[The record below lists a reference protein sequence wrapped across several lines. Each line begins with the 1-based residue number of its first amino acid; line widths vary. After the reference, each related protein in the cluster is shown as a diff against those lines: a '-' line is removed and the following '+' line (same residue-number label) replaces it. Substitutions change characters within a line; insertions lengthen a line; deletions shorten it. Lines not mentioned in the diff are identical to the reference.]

1 MGNGDVATGM
11 VLKSCGLP
19 LVKTNRIPKAAIS
32 GHFLSNAGNGSAYD
46 VSAAEAKTKVIVMLP
61 KALLAG
67 ETIPLT
73 SDVYY
78 QKTELQWFIDS
89 WLAFGVTANRAEHAG
104 IVLAA

>member
-1 MGNGDVATGM
+1 
-11 VLKSCGLP
+11 
-19 LVKTNRIPKAAIS
+19 
-32 GHFLSNAGNGSAYD
+32 
-46 VSAAEAKTKVIVMLP
+46 MLP

-89 WLAFGVTANRAEHAG
+89 WLAFAVTANRAEHAG
-104 IVLAA
+104 IVRAA